1 MKRMSRITS
10 FLMILVLMFPAGAL
24 AGRKHKDVED
34 IGNRK
39 INGRIAGIFPNFI
52 SQEKEI
58 QLGAQFAQIF
68 EETARLVEDP
78 VVTEYVDRLGQKIV
92 KHSDAKVPF
101 VIKVVDTEEVNA
113 FALPGG
119 YLYVNKGLIL
129 EADNES
135 ELAGVLAHEIAHVTA
150 RHATERMSK
159 GQLLQFAALPA
170 LFVGGGLAGLGI
182 QNGLGL
188 GLNLAILGITRKS
201 EAEADQLGT
210 QYLWNTEYDP
220 HGFITFFEKLEARQ
234 KNKPGKFASFFRTHP
249 TPESRIEMVQEE
261 ISYLPPKDEYTVSS
275 SEFERV
281 KARLIQTDNQ
291 RAQLGDS
298 QGQAS
303 AERPTL
309 KRKTSTDR
317 TDKEKPALKKD
328 RPHFEEDNGIGL
340 KSGSVD
346 FMITNTGEGSI
357 TVIIDGKVRDQVG
370 YVTSMNSIV
379 VLTIGEDHTGYSKI
393 FPPLYTKQGAAKLG
407 R

>member
-1 MKRMSRITS
+1 MRRMSRITS
-10 FLMILVLMFPAGAL
+10 ILMILVMMFPAGVF
-24 AGRKHKDVED
+24 AGREHKDVEN

-52 SQEKEI
+52 SLEKEI
-58 QLGAQFAQIF
+58 QLGAQFAQLF

-101 VIKVVDTEEVNA
+101 VVKVVDSEEVNA

-159 GQLLQFAALPA
+159 AQVLQFAALPA
-170 LFVGGGLAGLGI
+170 LFVGGGLAGYGI

-188 GLNLAILGITRKS
+188 GLNLAVLGITRKS

-220 HGFITFFEKLEARQ
+220 HGFITFFEKLQARQ
-234 KNKPGKFASFFRTHP
+234 KDKPGKFASFFRTHP
-249 TPESRIEMVQEE
+249 TPESRIEKVQKE
-261 ISYLPPKDEYTVSS
+261 ISFLPPKQEYLVSS

-281 KARLIQTDNQ
+281 KARLIEIDNP
-291 RAQLGDS
+291 RVKPGDS
-298 QGQAS
+298 PPQGDS
-303 AERPTL
+303 KRPTL
-309 KRKTSTDR
+309 KRKSKTDR
-317 TDKEKPALKKD
+317 SEEEKPTLKEN
-328 RPHFEEDNGIGL
+328 RPTL
-340 KSGSVD
+340 K
-346 FMITNTGEGSI
+346 
-357 TVIIDGKVRDQVG
+357 R
-370 YVTSMNSIV
+370 
-379 VLTIGEDHTGYSKI
+379 
-393 FPPLYTKQGAAKLG
+393 TKG
-407 R
+407 READ

>member
-1 MKRMSRITS
+1 MRRMTPIISV
-10 FLMILVLMFPAGAL
+10 LMILVLMLPASVF
-24 AGRKHKDVED
+24 AGRKHKDVEN

-39 INGRIAGIFPNFI
+39 INGRILGIFPNFV

-58 QLGAQFAQIF
+58 QLGAQFAQLF

-78 VVTEYVDRLGQKIV
+78 VVTEYVDRLGQEIV

-119 YLYVNKGLIL
+119 FLYVNKGLIL

-159 GQLLQFAALPA
+159 GQLLQFAAIPA
-170 LFVGGGLAGLGI
+170 LFVGGGLAGYGI

-220 HGFITFFEKLEARQ
+220 QGFITFFEKLEARQ
-234 KNKPGKFASFFRTHP
+234 KDKPGKFASFFRTHP
-249 TPESRIEMVQEE
+249 TPESRIQKVQEE
-261 ISYLPPKDEYTVSS
+261 ISYLPPKDEYVVSS

-281 KARLIQTDNQ
+281 KARLIEMDHQ
-291 RAQLGDS
+291 RLQPGPS
-298 QGQAS
+298 QGQAD
-303 AERPTL
+303 AKRPTL
-309 KRKTSTDR
+309 KRKTNRDR
-317 TDKEKPALKKD
+317 TEEKEPTLKND
-328 RPHFEEDNGIGL
+328 RPTLKRAEE
-340 KSGSVD
+340 SRS
-346 FMITNTGEGSI
+346 
-357 TVIIDGKVRDQVG
+357 
-370 YVTSMNSIV
+370 
-379 VLTIGEDHTGYSKI
+379 
-393 FPPLYTKQGAAKLG
+393 
-407 R
+407 